1 MGCPSGSGL
10 DGYLPQFCVIL
21 CSWAS
26 KRKESPAFFQSLKVS
41 LRQVQKLTVLI
52 CLSTEVKGLEKESM
66 PFYPLRTPLGLCLA
80 LFTTKNFSFLM
91 FTEQKVFP
99 CGSGGKESACN
110 AADLGL
116 IPGLG
121 RSPGEGKGYAL
132 QYSGLERVFSSSRVL
147 PCSFIW
153 NAFLCCLIL
162 PDFLF
167 LFLCIPLVGCFP
179 AMEK

>member
-10 DGYLPQFCVIL
+10 DGYPPQFCVIL

-99 CGSGGKESACN
+99 CGSGGKETACN

-132 QYSGLERVFSSSRVL
+132 QYSGLENSIDYIVHGVTKSWTQLRNFHFTSQSKRL
-147 PCSFIW
+147 HKFIYIFIYRW
-153 NAFLCCLIL
+153 
-162 PDFLF
+162 
-167 LFLCIPLVGCFP
+167 
-179 AMEK
+179 M